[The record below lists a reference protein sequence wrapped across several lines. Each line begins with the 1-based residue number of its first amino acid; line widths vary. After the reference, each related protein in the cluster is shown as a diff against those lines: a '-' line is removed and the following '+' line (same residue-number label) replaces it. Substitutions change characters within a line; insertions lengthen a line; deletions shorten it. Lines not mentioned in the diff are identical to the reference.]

1 MNERI
6 RLIIQEHARLP
17 VDISTL
23 SDDASLYAAGLTS
36 HASVNLMLALE
47 EGFDVEFPDEMLT
60 RGAFESVSS
69 IQTALSTLGA
79 PE

>member
-17 VDISTL
+17 VDIATL
-23 SDDASLYAAGLTS
+23 PDDANLYAAGLTS

>member
-17 VDISTL
+17 IDISTL
-23 SDDASLYAAGLTS
+23 PDDANLYAAGLTS

-47 EGFDVEFPDEMLT
+47 EGFDIEFPDEMLT

-69 IQTALSTLGA
+69 IQSALSTLGA
-79 PE
+79 TA

>member
-23 SDDASLYAAGLTS
+23 PDDANLYAAGLTS

-69 IQTALSTLGA
+69 IRTALSTLGA

>member
-23 SDDASLYAAGLTS
+23 PDDANLYAAGLTS

>member
-17 VDISTL
+17 IDISTL
-23 SDDASLYAAGLTS
+23 PDDANLYAAGLTS

-47 EGFDVEFPDEMLT
+47 EGFDIEFPDEMLT

-79 PE
+79 TA